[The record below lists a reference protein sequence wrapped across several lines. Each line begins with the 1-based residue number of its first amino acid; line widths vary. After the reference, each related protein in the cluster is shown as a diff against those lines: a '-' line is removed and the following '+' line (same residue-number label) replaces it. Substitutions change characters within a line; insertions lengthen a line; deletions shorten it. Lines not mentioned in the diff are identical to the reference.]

1 MVRWSRAYRPQL
13 HQRGDTTHPRWQGDV
28 MVMSSAAGFP
38 LHVPSSNEDIRRSGV
53 VNVSGETMV
62 TLMLRSQH
70 GDQEDQGEYWGRMDM
85 WNDLL
90 YQMAIRWCSHGGPV
104 QSPSPV
110 HMEAQC
116 RAHLQFT
123 WRPSASPISS
133 SHGVQCRAH
142 LQFTWRSSAGP
153 ISSSHRGP
161 VQGPPPQSGTRHA
174 TQLGCCQ
181 PGLHHQGTRLKDKA
195 CCQVGRPPCSLFRAI
210 RLPPAKNC
218 DTDTGTYPAARMMI
232 ICLREEQMEVGS
244 GMLATLSRCCTQK
257 LEGPVQCLLRR
268 NAEQQEC

>member
-1 MVRWSRAYRPQL
+1 MLAFLLNNSHFNTFTWRPSAS
-13 HQRGDTTHPRWQGDV
+13 PI
-28 MVMSSAAGFP
+28 SS
-38 LHVPSSNEDIRRSGV
+38 
-53 VNVSGETMV
+53 
-62 TLMLRSQH
+62 
-70 GDQEDQGEYWGRMDM
+70 
-85 WNDLL
+85 
-90 YQMAIRWCSHGGPV
+90 SHGGPV

-181 PGLHHQGTRLKDKA
+181 PGLHHQGTRLKDKVSTLVICIQA
-195 CCQVGRPPCSLFRAI
+195 GHQYMQNQCKQQGCH
-210 RLPPAKNC
+210 PAV
-218 DTDTGTYPAARMMI
+218 
-232 ICLREEQMEVGS
+232 LQ
-244 GMLATLSRCCTQK
+244 TLS
-257 LEGPVQCLLRR
+257 
-268 NAEQQEC
+268 